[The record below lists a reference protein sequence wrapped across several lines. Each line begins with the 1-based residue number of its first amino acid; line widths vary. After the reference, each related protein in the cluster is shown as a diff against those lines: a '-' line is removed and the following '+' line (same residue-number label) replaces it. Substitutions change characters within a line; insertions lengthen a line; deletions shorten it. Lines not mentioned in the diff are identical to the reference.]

1 MARRRRQTHHPDDV
15 QPAVGIHATVGLLGH
30 SARGDTRE
38 WTGSLG
44 GQLMYGWIW
53 RKLPGGSAAK
63 AGQIIGI
70 MVVVIALLFLWM
82 FPWITSHLPID
93 QVTV

>member
-1 MARRRRQTHHPDDV
+1 
-15 QPAVGIHATVGLLGH
+15 
-30 SARGDTRE
+30 
-38 WTGSLG
+38 
-44 GQLMYGWIW
+44 MYGWIW

-70 MVVVIALLFLWM
+70 MVVVIALLFLWL

>member
-1 MARRRRQTHHPDDV
+1 
-15 QPAVGIHATVGLLGH
+15 
-30 SARGDTRE
+30 
-38 WTGSLG
+38 
-44 GQLMYGWIW
+44 MYGWIW

-70 MVVVIALLFLWM
+70 MVVVIALLLLWM